1 MRLTTTPLSKIKNDE
16 KSDKDCVKIKFHRY
30 PTSKKSDL
38 YKIKLALFDDGKPE
52 EFLLFIRNFNMTLE
66 ASGML
71 VYITNIQYFCM
82 MLWRRVTSVWHVVC
96 WGGKYNQR
104 KFKPL
109 YLGFRNVLST
119 INVLS
124 KQKRVMCCGTRNP
137 RKLRVICYAARLI
150 DLDEYLET
158 FPGLKESGK
167 IVKRNWMKFC
177 WTLW

>member
-1 MRLTTTPLSKIKNDE
+1 MRLTTTPLSKIKNDK

-82 MLWRRVTSVWHVVC
+82 MLWRRVTSV
-96 WGGKYNQR
+96 
-104 KFKPL
+104 
-109 YLGFRNVLST
+109 
-119 INVLS
+119 
-124 KQKRVMCCGTRNP
+124 
-137 RKLRVICYAARLI
+137 
-150 DLDEYLET
+150 
-158 FPGLKESGK
+158 
-167 IVKRNWMKFC
+167 
-177 WTLW
+177 